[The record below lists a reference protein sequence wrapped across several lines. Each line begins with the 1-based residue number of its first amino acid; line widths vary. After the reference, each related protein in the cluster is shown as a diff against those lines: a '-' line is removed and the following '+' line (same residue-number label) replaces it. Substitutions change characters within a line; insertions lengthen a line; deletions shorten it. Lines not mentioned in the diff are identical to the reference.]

1 VDDDAHVRRFTEV
14 TLEDQG
20 YEVLAAKDGEDAI
33 AVHQSHGAEIDLLV
47 SDVVMP
53 RMGGVELARALRA
66 AQPGLKV
73 VFMSGYTAET
83 SSQVSEFAT
92 KGNFLQKPFHSE
104 ELIALVDKIVPVAP
118 ANDAAAEPERN
129 FDQSAA

>member
-1 VDDDAHVRRFTEV
+1 M

-20 YEVLAAKDGEDAI
+20 YEVLVAKDGEDAV
-33 AVHQSHGAEIDLLV
+33 AVHKAHGAEIDLLV

-53 RMGGVELARALRA
+53 RMGGVDLAKALDA

-83 SSQVSEFAT
+83 SNQVSEFAT

-104 ELIALVDKIVPVAP
+104 ELISLVDKIVPVAP
-118 ANDAAAEPERN
+118 EDDDAAEPERN
-129 FDQSAA
+129 FGQSAA